1 MVKCLVAHKDLET
14 FDAGKVRRAWKD
26 RKHNRIWWWRVHAH
40 YDIKVIDVATSSE
53 IGVLAMT
60 KPDFDRWRARHG
72 KA

>member
-1 MVKCLVAHKDLET
+1 
-14 FDAGKVRRAWKD
+14 
-26 RKHNRIWWWRVHAH
+26 
-40 YDIKVIDVATSSE
+40 VIDVATSSE

>member
-1 MVKCLVAHKDLET
+1 MVKCLVAHKHLDPS
-14 FDAGKVRRAWKD
+14 DADKVRDAWKG
-26 RKHNRIWWWRVHAH
+26 RHHNPIWWWRISVH
-40 YDIKVIDVATSSE
+40 YGIKVIDVATRSE